1 MLQTHLC
8 LVGRGTMINQLCLA
22 GNGRRWPQTSSP
34 FAPSILYPFTLELI
48 LQKPMK
54 GQRIYQLGKTS
65 LQIQHLIHS
74 SWLTVLSQVTEHV
87 QMGHYFNCFS
97 FNIAIFYFSFL
108 GISAMTL
115 TILFTWTQRC
125 KKYKP
130 NWVYPNWLL
139 EHHPL
144 SLLSCDHS
152 SHCSE
157 TIRHFL
163 QTGS

>member
-97 FNIAIFYFSFL
+97 FNIAIFYFQFSWDFCNDTHYPFHLNSEMQKIWAKL
-108 GISAMTL
+108 GLSQL
-115 TILFTWTQRC
+115 TTWTPPPLLALLWPQLPLFWDNMTFL
-125 KKYKP
+125 P
-130 NWVYPNWLL
+130 N
-139 EHHPL
+139 
-144 SLLSCDHS
+144 
-152 SHCSE
+152 
-157 TIRHFL
+157 R
-163 QTGS
+163 